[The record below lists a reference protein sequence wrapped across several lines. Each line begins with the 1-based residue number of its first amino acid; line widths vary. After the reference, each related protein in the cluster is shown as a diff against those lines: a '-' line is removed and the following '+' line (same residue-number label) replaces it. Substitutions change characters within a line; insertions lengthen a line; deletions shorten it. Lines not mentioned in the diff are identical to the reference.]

1 MSIDPNEIIIKNL
14 IKINAKNQSDLAQ
27 TKREIAKH
35 YKVPCPS
42 NIKLLEVYHNLLYTD
57 KIEKN
62 ENLENLLIKRKIRSL
77 SGVVVVSVL
86 TKPYPCPGK
95 CIYCPK
101 EKGIP
106 KSYLSGEPAVE
117 RAKKLNFDP
126 YLQVK
131 KRLEMLQNE
140 GHPTDKIELRIIG
153 GSWSC
158 YPKDYKQW
166 FITKCFEA
174 ANKFNKNS
182 KFQIPNFKQVSIAE
196 PCKSGQDARRDEFS
210 LNSKQGVKRGEASLN
225 SKQGVKR
232 DEASLNSKQ
241 GAKRDEASLSSNIQ
255 NLKQEQKRNETAKHR
270 IVGISIETRPDLI
283 NEKEIK
289 ELRKLGVTLVEIGV
303 QTIFD
308 DVLKKCQRDHSVKE
322 VIEATKLLKDAGFK
336 VLYQMMPNL
345 PGSTIQK
352 DLATFKELFENPH
365 FKPDWLKIY
374 PCVVCKESKLY
385 QLWEKG
391 KYQSYSDE
399 ELINLLIKIK
409 EILPYWVRVA
419 RLFRDIPSSKIQ
431 SGSKVSNL
439 REVVLNKL
447 NQDGKSCHCIRCREV
462 RENYNPK
469 EKIYLKR
476 EDYDASGGKEIF
488 LSFENKNRTKLFAF
502 LRLRIPSFVFSREK
516 HFLPVLQDAAIIRE
530 IHTYGA
536 LTPFNKKT
544 NLSPQ
549 HQGMGRALIKEAEY
563 IVKNEFRLPKI
574 AVISGV
580 GVRNYWRKLGYRLN
594 NTYMVKNQI
603 L

>member
-196 PCKSGQDARRDEFS
+196 PCKSGQNARRDEFS
-210 LNSKQGVKRGEASLN
+210 LNSKQGVKR
-225 SKQGVKR
+225 
-232 DEASLNSKQ
+232 DEAY
-241 GAKRDEASLSSNIQ
+241 LSSNIQ

-462 RENYNPK
+462 RENYSPK